1 VRDPN
6 SVGVQAAADL
16 LADPDRSPWTL
27 SALAPDYDEAGAVA
41 ARIEALDVVYRAITP
56 LDLVPPDQ
64 EEKLEVVDDIASFL
78 GPPPNPAGARPSD
91 PAALVA
97 ALRALEAELDA
108 FGSEGAARLRDEL
121 AALREQIE
129 SAEAPQ
135 ELVVALERALL
146 DPIHWRL
153 ERLHGALEAQPVTLD
168 DFPAAWLEYLIGVD
182 GQLRIEILPSE
193 DVGDPEALARFVD
206 TVRTVTPEV
215 AGHAINVL
223 EVGRSI
229 VRAFEQALVIA
240 SVAIGLLLLVLW
252 RRIGD
257 TVLVLGILAL
267 ALLLTTAVAVLVGLP
282 FNHADVIALP
292 LLLGMGV
299 DSSIHLVRR
308 HRAEAD
314 PQGHLVRTSTGRA
327 VAFSGLTTLASFGS
341 LSLAPH
347 LGIATLGR
355 MLSLGV
361 LMMLLC
367 TLVVLPAFLSPH
379 PGRSD

>member
-1 VRDPN
+1 
-6 SVGVQAAADL
+6 
-16 LADPDRSPWTL
+16 
-27 SALAPDYDEAGAVA
+27 
-41 ARIEALDVVYRAITP
+41 
-56 LDLVPPDQ
+56 
-64 EEKLEVVDDIASFL
+64 
-78 GPPPNPAGARPSD
+78 
-91 PAALVA
+91 
-97 ALRALEAELDA
+97 
-108 FGSEGAARLRDEL
+108 
-121 AALREQIE
+121 
-129 SAEAPQ
+129 
-135 ELVVALERALL
+135 
-146 DPIHWRL
+146 
-153 ERLHGALEAQPVTLD
+153 
-168 DFPAAWLEYLIGVD
+168 
-182 GQLRIEILPSE
+182 
-193 DVGDPEALARFVD
+193 
-206 TVRTVTPEV
+206 
-215 AGHAINVL
+215 
-223 EVGRSI
+223 
-229 VRAFEQALVIA
+229 
-240 SVAIGLLLLVLW
+240 
-252 RRIGD
+252 
-257 TVLVLGILAL
+257 
-267 ALLLTTAVAVLVGLP
+267 VGLP